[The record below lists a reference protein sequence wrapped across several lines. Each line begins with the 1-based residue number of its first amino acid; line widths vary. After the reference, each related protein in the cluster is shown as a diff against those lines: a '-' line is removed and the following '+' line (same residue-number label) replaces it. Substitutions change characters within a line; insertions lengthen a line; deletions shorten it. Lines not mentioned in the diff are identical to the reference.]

1 VISRDPNSAV
11 SLIALILVELVVLVP
26 HEFAICGSRR
36 ANFDAGPNPMAQVGE
51 MWHQDLCSPKA
62 DRLYDSLEK
71 SAIII
76 YPKALL
82 EKSINLKST
91 KQNIV
96 KRENRT
102 SAPNTGTGIIAM
114 TEISL
119 ASLNESVDV
128 PLTDAWG
135 Y

>member
-1 VISRDPNSAV
+1 
-11 SLIALILVELVVLVP
+11 
-26 HEFAICGSRR
+26 
-36 ANFDAGPNPMAQVGE
+36 MAQVGE

-135 Y
+135 YEFSSRRELLSAPKFKISQELFIFLLKVFCKM